1 MEIKGTE
8 NIEIVVMLLVEVGN
22 VIPDVMLAGN
32 PLAKAYAMRAL
43 TDEVMAL
50 TKFNLKEAK
59 AEFDDF
65 SKDERLAVVQKA
77 KEKFDLDDDG
87 IELVIER
94 GFEIALKWV
103 GILDETVDYAKD
115 VKGLKKAEPTT

>member
-32 PLAKAYAMRAL
+32 PLAKAYATRAL